1 MAEGKG
7 RNKLI
12 SPLFI
17 DTSNP
22 EMIETFLKMG
32 IISGVTTNPTIMF
45 KEKLATNEAEVK
57 KHSLKLAKLID
68 PFPLSL
74 EVTSNDPKEMVSQA
88 KELAGWARNVVVK
101 VPVHGPAGELYY
113 LEVINKL
120 SDAGVK
126 INCTAIMSPI
136 QGLMAAL
143 AGATYVSLFGGR
155 IANIGHDAAF
165 EFRKLRDLLDLHAPE
180 AKIIAASSREA
191 YNITEW
197 LLAGCDI
204 ITVTPDLLK
213 IFLIH
218 PYTKETVQMFLDDGA
233 KLKGK

>member
-1 MAEGKG
+1 MAEGRNK
-7 RNKLI
+7 NKLI

-22 EMIETFLKMG
+22 ELIETFLKMG

-45 KEKLATNEAEVK
+45 KEKFATNETEVK

-74 EVTSNDPKEMVSQA
+74 EVTSNDPKEMISQA

-101 VPVHGPAGELYY
+101 VPVHGPIGELYY

-143 AGATYVSLFGGR
+143 SGASYVSLFGGR
-155 IANIGHDAAF
+155 VANIGHDATN
-165 EFRKLRDLLDLHAPE
+165 EFIKLRALLDLHAPE

-213 IFLIH
+213 VFLIH